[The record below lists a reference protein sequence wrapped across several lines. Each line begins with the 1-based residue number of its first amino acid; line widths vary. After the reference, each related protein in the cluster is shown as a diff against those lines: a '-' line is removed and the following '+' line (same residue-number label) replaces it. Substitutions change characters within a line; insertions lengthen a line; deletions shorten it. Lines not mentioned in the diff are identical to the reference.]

1 MAIMEPRRLVALREF
16 SRRLKVW
23 AFIGR
28 EVCGIFGDFASL
40 SHAGAIRRGGN
51 DAIGTLGS

>member
-1 MAIMEPRRLVALREF
+1 MEPRRLVALREF

-28 EVCGIFGDFASL
+28 EVCGILGDFASL

-51 DAIGTLGS
+51 DAIGTLGC